1 MQSLKSKVR
10 KNGFALFMVLILL
23 LNASVLVFTY
33 THKVPSILG
42 PYPMQVVQLHDE
54 AVQVGGKDEPKAFTV
69 YPVLRVSDNTWGDV
83 PVDAEKCSKEAVFVR
98 GNSEWISM
106 QPPGSLFPVSDGV
119 APRAAGCQKTSYRN
133 PVPESVK
140 SRVKELYKQGTDTS
154 IWRITG
160 TETPELSDGS
170 SGASASWAT
179 EPFAIVYSP

>member
-1 MQSLKSKVR
+1 M
-10 KNGFALFMVLILL
+10 GFILV
-23 LNASVLVFTY
+23 LNASILAFSY
-33 THKVPSILG
+33 THRIPSILG
-42 PYPMQVVQLHDE
+42 PYSMQTVQLHDE
-54 AVQVGGKDEPKAFTV
+54 AVQVGSKGDPTAFTV
-69 YPVLRVSDNTWGDV
+69 YPVLRASENNWNDV
-83 PVDAEKCSKEAVFVR
+83 PVDAEKCSSEAVTVH

-106 QPPGSLFPVSDGV
+106 QPPGSVFPVSDGV
-119 APRAAGCQKTSYRN
+119 APRAAGCQKTSYKN

-170 SGASASWAT
+170 SGASVSWAT